1 MRYYIVLTLLAII
14 SSCSENCSKDSF
26 NEEAIRLNNKG
37 LKFHLMTQ
45 FDSAIVYYNQAIE
58 VDPCYYLPH
67 SNLAGVYNAKK
78 DYDNALKQVNI
89 AVEKKPDLSEGWMLS
104 GMLHSLKGQTEK
116 ANNSYQK
123 SINLYEGKLN
133 SLDSSSR
140 NMANEVKF
148 NLAIV
153 CILSG
158 KDSIGRKHLVDLAKE
173 NPNSGKY
180 KKALKY
186 DKDDWLESI
195 LGVNKS
201 KEKEE

>member
-1 MRYYIVLTLLAII
+1 MRYYIVLILFAFI
-14 SSCSENCSKDSF
+14 SACSEDCSRDSF

-78 DYDNALKQVNI
+78 DYDNALKQVNL

-104 GMLHSLKGQTEK
+104 GMLHSLNGHSEK
-116 ANNSYQK
+116 ADNSYQK
-123 SINLYEGKLN
+123 SINLYEQKLI
-133 SLDSSSR
+133 SLASSSL
-140 NMANEVKF
+140 NDANQVKF

-153 CILSG
+153 YILSG
-158 KDSIGRKHLVDLAKE
+158 KESIGRDHLLDLAKE
-173 NPNSGKY
+173 NPNSAKY
-180 KKALKY
+180 KKAIKY
-186 DKDDWLESI
+186 DKDDWMESI

-201 KEKEE
+201 KGNEE